1 MKVWAL
7 PFCLGILAIFAAN
20 LSFVISVNGGFVET
34 CFPYLEGCASI
45 SKSARNGLSAI
56 LFKLIVLPVMTLLS
70 IYWFISYCYIKNL
83 KGIKVLQNNLMLIT
97 GIIGSLFGILYTA
110 FLGSEGD
117 IYQLLRRFGIYFFF
131 LGTYVSQALE
141 VTQLTNIF
149 EIKDFKPLRGM
160 KFLIFFIGFIILVS
174 TPFYG
179 FIEKDDWLENV
190 LEWNITFLI
199 CSYFIVSSFLWRKI
213 KLQVN
218 LEFNQFRKDT
228 SQL

>member
-1 MKVWAL
+1 MKLWAL
-7 PFCLGILAIFAAN
+7 PFCLGILPIFAGN
-20 LSFVISVNGGFVET
+20 LSFVISANGGFVET

-45 SKSARNGLSAI
+45 SKSARNGLAAI
-56 LFKLIVLPVMTLLS
+56 LFKLIVLPVTTLLS
-70 IYWFISYCYIKNL
+70 IYWLISYRYIKNYIV
-83 KGIKVLQNNLMLIT
+83 IKDLQNRLMLMA

-110 FLGSEGD
+110 FLGTEGE

-131 LGTYVSQALE
+131 LGTYVAQALE

-160 KFLIFFIGFIILVS
+160 KFLIFFIGFIILIS

-179 FIEKDDWLENV
+179 FIENDDWLENI

-199 CSYFIVSSFLWRKI
+199 VFYFILSAFLWRKI
-213 KLQVN
+213 ELRMKPESIQ
-218 LEFNQFRKDT
+218 LENNKP
-228 SQL
+228 